1 MTVPARAQSWW
12 DSSATFKQCTAE
24 KVAFI
29 ALAEADLLMT
39 VVAVFA
45 GFTEINPFV
54 KFMLAVP
61 ALLVLVKG
69 VMPVLIAWAFPGRLL
84 WPSIAALGVVV
95 ALNVRELIIALI
107 HFH

>member
-1 MTVPARAQSWW
+1 MTIPVRYRSWW

-29 ALAEADLLMT
+29 ALAEADLLLT

-45 GFTEINPFV
+45 GFTELNPFM

-61 ALLVLVKG
+61 ALLVLIKG
-69 VMPVLIAWAFPGRLL
+69 ILPVIIAWVVPGRLL
-84 WPSIAALGVVV
+84 WPSIAALGVVL
-95 ALNVRELIIALI
+95 ALNVRELIAALV
-107 HFH
+107 H